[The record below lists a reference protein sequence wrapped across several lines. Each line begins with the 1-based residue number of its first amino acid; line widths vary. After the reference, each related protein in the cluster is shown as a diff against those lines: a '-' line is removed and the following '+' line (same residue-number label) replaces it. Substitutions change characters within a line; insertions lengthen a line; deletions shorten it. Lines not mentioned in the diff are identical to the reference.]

1 MNISLSNNSL
11 SFGKV
16 YAIAGTQE
24 QISKIKKIYDN
35 SSGDVLCL
43 VARNKSSRN
52 SRKSSNPTDYVKKIA
67 LIIVGKK
74 DVEKV
79 KDKHK
84 GWKNIRQI
92 STHVEKFADLT
103 TVLKK

>member
-1 MNISLSNNSL
+1 M
-11 SFGKV
+11 
-16 YAIAGTQE
+16 
-24 QISKIKKIYDN
+24 YDN

-43 VARNKSSRN
+43 FARNKSSRN
-52 SRKSSNPTDYVKKIA
+52 RRKDSTPTDYVKKIT
-67 LIIVGKK
+67 LIIVGKN

-92 STHVEKFADLT
+92 SAHVEKFADLT